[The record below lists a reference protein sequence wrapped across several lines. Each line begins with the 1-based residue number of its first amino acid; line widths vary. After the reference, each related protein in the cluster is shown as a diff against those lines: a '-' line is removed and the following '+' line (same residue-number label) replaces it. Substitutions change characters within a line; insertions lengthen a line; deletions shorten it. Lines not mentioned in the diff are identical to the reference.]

1 MSFVP
6 FILFTHVY
14 SHTRSCLFVPGASF
28 SKRKDNSFARKLLFP
43 TFNSAHNSFCPF
55 TQPRSPSKPCPNRP
69 SGSKTAYPSPKCPSS
84 CPSGRNFAFFSPKHS
99 FCRSFGRNT
108 VLPSPQC
115 PSIRPS
121 GRNSTLLSPKHSF
134 CRSFGRNTVL
144 QSPKCPSSCPSGRN
158 SAFFLPNTAFTVH
171 SGEILFFRLPNVPL
185 VALLGEISP
194 FFLPISLPATHLGE
208 NVALFLPHVRVEGI
222 YTEFLLCG
230 WHEAV
235 ISRPGAFAEAVQAV
249 ISRPGNFSEG
259 CAGSYL
265 PVAGCG
271 RLGTAAFLPRDR
283 G

>member
-108 VLPSPQC
+108 VL
-115 PSIRPS
+115 
-121 GRNSTLLSPKHSF
+121 
-134 CRSFGRNTVL
+134 

-222 YTEFLLCG
+222 YTEILLCG